1 MSVAKKNSD
10 RIRKLVE
17 CSVMIA
23 LATALSFF
31 KLIGMPYGGSVT
43 FASMLPV
50 IIISYR
56 NGLGWGLGSGVAY
69 AFIQQM
75 LGLNNLSYFTTWQSV
90 VAVVALDYAVAFAI
104 LGLGGIFRGKLK
116 RQSIELALGTL
127 VVCAVRYACHVI
139 SGATVWAGISIP
151 TAAALIYS
159 LGYNAT
165 YMIPETVI
173 AVAVAYYVGSMI
185 DLRSEKLTR
194 LPTTTWEGK
203 AKLPLGCVILRIVA
217 ATAVLGAVIFDFS
230 AIFSHLQDAET
241 GAFTFADLPNVAW
254 GWIIAVSLIAATLA
268 LISAVVCRIARKRNS
283 GSDA

>member
-23 LATALSFF
+23 LATALSSF
-31 KLIGMPYGGSVT
+31 KLISMPYGGAVT

-75 LGLNNLSYFTTWQSV
+75 LGLNNLSYFTSWQSV

-104 LGLGGIFRGKLK
+104 LGLGGIFCGKLK
-116 RQSIELALGTL
+116 RQNIELALGTL
-127 VVCAVRYACHVI
+127 AVCAVRYACHVI

-194 LPTTTWEGK
+194 LPTTPWEGK

-254 GWIIAVSLIAATLA
+254 GWIIAVSLIAAILA
-268 LISAVVCRIARKRNS
+268 LISAVVCRNARKRNS